1 MTMAFLLNEQDPKR
15 IAVFE
20 AAFADLPIALK
31 HIDAAYDPN
40 DIRYVFTWQPLED
53 WSRFPNLEVVFSVS
67 AGVDQFIGLPD
78 QIALIKMVDPN
89 NTQSVVDY
97 VLTACLAI
105 TRGFPIYAEQQK
117 RKVWE
122 QRPVV
127 PLAQVQV
134 AILGLGDIGT
144 QTALT
149 LATVGF
155 QVGGWSRSP
164 RDIAGVRS
172 VSGDDGY
179 LSLLPQAD
187 IVICLLPLTP
197 QTRGLLSASFFAQM
211 KPGAALVHVGRGAQ
225 CVFEDLGAALNSG
238 QIGAAVLDVFDIEPL
253 PPTSAIWDYPNCLM
267 TPHVAGRTDAETAV
281 GNVVENLRRHLQSMD
296 LLWQVNRKKGY

>member
-1 MTMAFLLNEQDPKR
+1 MAFLFNEQDPDR
-15 IAVFE
+15 IAAFE
-20 AAFADLPIALK
+20 AAFADLPVALK

-40 DIRYVFTWQPLED
+40 EIRYVFTWQPLED

-67 AGVDQFIGLPD
+67 AGVDQLKGLPD
-78 QIALIKMVDPN
+78 HIALIKMVDPH

-122 QRPVV
+122 QHPNV
-127 PLAQVQV
+127 PLAQTQV

-155 QVGGWSRSP
+155 QVSGWSRNP
-164 RDIAGVRS
+164 RDITGVKS
-172 VSGDDGY
+172 VSGNKGY
-179 LSLLPQAD
+179 LSLLPDAD
-187 IVICLLPLTP
+187 IVVCLLPLTP
-197 QTRGLLSASFFAQM
+197 ETRDLLSASFFAQM
-211 KPGAALVHVGRGAQ
+211 KQGAALVQAGRGAH
-225 CVFEDLGAALNSG
+225 CVSEDLGAALNSG
-238 QIGAAVLDVFDIEPL
+238 QIGAAVLDVFDTEPL
-253 PPTSAIWDYPNCLM
+253 PDASAIWDYPNCLV
-267 TPHVAGRTDAETAV
+267 TPHVAGRTDTKTAV
-281 GNVVENLRRHLQSMD
+281 SNVVENLMRHIQGQD
-296 LLWQVNRKKGY
+296 LLWQVDRQKGY